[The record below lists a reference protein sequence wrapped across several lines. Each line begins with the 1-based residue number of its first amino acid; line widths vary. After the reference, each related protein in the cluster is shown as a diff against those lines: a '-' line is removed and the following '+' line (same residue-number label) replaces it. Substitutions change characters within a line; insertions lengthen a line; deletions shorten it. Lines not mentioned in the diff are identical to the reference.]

1 MDSLNLAGLSDR
13 ALLLI
18 DTAPI
23 VYQLEGHPQYA
34 AWFRSVFEAHAA
46 GKVLF
51 ATTTI
56 TLAEVLTGP
65 LIAGNEALTR
75 RYRGLLES
83 WQLIDL
89 DADIAE
95 TAARLRATLRLK
107 LPEAVQA
114 ASALAIGAAALV
126 THDRDFSRLTVLRI
140 LS

>member
-1 MDSLNLAGLSDR
+1 MDSLSLAGLPDR
-13 ALLLI
+13 ALLLV

-34 AWFRSVFEAHAA
+34 ARFCSVFEAHAA
-46 GKVLF
+46 SRVLF
-51 ATTTI
+51 AATTI

-65 LIAGNEALTR
+65 LRTGNEALAR
-75 RYRGLLES
+75 RYRGLLQS

-107 LPEAVQA
+107 LPDAIQA
-114 ASALAIGAAALV
+114 ASALAVGAAGLV
-126 THDRDFSRLTVLRI
+126 THDRDFSRLKELRVL
-140 LS
+140 S